1 MEEFI
6 KLGALERDYYI
17 DSENVGS
24 DSYNTYGQFLTGS
37 RGDENLKKF
46 KINNPMLLKPSY
58 GSSAEI
64 EFELGF
70 SKSNNGHKILDMHR
84 LNRVSFLM
92 NLKFDNINIRDANY
106 LVRYIED
113 KKAGTKFMFQPENYE
128 SLLADHKYKSL
139 YSIPPYFVQ
148 EFECE
153 SYSIDSN
160 SEKTT
165 SVSTAFLA
173 DNFSQLNLRNIIY
186 IESMPEFEKEI
197 INDYFFKEELD
208 INPSYSQGFSARGSS
223 KTFSEGKSLA
233 YSESDTEME
242 FNNSASLVYKGVSD
256 LEALKII
263 SFFLQKQ
270 SFETF
275 KFKTK
280 GLHPREL
287 HMHCKKITHN
297 FIFKNSNDISVS
309 IAEHGFSMKNT
320 TSI

>member
-1 MEEFI
+1 
-6 KLGALERDYYI
+6 
-17 DSENVGS
+17 
-24 DSYNTYGQFLTGS
+24 
-37 RGDENLKKF
+37 
-46 KINNPMLLKPSY
+46 
-58 GSSAEI
+58 
-64 EFELGF
+64 
-70 SKSNNGHKILDMHR
+70 
-84 LNRVSFLM
+84 M

-106 LVRYIED
+106 LVKYIED
-113 KKAGTKFMFQPENYE
+113 RKAGTKFMFQPENYE
-128 SLLADHKYKSL
+128 SLGTDHKYKSL
-139 YSIPPYFVQ
+139 YSVPPYFVQ

-153 SYSIDSN
+153 SYSIDFN
-160 SEKTT
+160 SEKTASIGT
-165 SVSTAFLA
+165 TFMA

-208 INPSYSQGFSARGSS
+208 IQPSDGQGFSARGSS

-275 KFKTK
+275 KLKTK
-280 GLHPREL
+280 GVHPREL
-287 HMHCKKITHN
+287 DMHCKKINHN
-297 FIFKNSNDISVS
+297 FVFKNSNDISVS
-309 IAEHGFSMKNT
+309 VAEHGFSMKNT